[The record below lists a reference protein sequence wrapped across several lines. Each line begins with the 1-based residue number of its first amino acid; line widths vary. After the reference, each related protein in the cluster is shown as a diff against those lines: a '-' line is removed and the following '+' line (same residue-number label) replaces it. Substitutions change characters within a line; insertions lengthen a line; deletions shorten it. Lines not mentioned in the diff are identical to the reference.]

1 MRSLCEKDTNF
12 EFLRDKGCLLFTQTI
27 RVEILCINKKD
38 REIWRNGRMTRYKVC
53 PNQLNRL
60 KRTEKLHCL
69 KSQPI
74 FSEAFQTQPVH
85 RRCFIFLFVPFGN
98 IGERARKKKVSVDSV
113 YFILP
118 PPLPSALAV
127 NKSSAVFIFITRAR
141 RTLKRN

>member
-1 MRSLCEKDTNF
+1 
-12 EFLRDKGCLLFTQTI
+12 
-27 RVEILCINKKD
+27 
-38 REIWRNGRMTRYKVC
+38 MTRYKVC

-60 KRTEKLHCL
+60 KRTEKLHRL

-127 NKSSAVFIFITRAR
+127 NKSLAVFIFITRAR
-141 RTLKRN
+141 LTLRRKYRVSEQAIPNEMT